1 VATERPEESGEGQEP
16 KHLSVAYTL
25 MNADLA
31 EKIKSLIAEHFGIE
45 PDKLTPETEIASFG
59 IDSLAMI
66 EFMFQMEEKFNVRMA
81 DSRVPLVTVAD
92 VIAEIE
98 RTVRE
103 QQPAQA
109 A

>member
-1 VATERPEESGEGQEP
+1 
-16 KHLSVAYTL
+16 

>member
-1 VATERPEESGEGQEP
+1 MS
-16 KHLSVAYTL
+16 S
-25 MNADLA
+25 DLA
-31 EKIKSLIAEHFGIE
+31 DKIKSLIAEHFGI
-45 PDKLTPETEIASFG
+45 DLGKLTPDTQIASLG

-66 EFMFQMEEKFNVRMA
+66 EFMFQMEEKFNIRMA
-81 DSRVPLVTVAD
+81 DSRAPLVTVAD

-98 RTVRE
+98 RAVRE

>member
-1 VATERPEESGEGQEP
+1 
-16 KHLSVAYTL
+16 
-25 MNADLA
+25 MNTDLA
-31 EKIKSLIAEHFGIE
+31 SKIKSLIAEHFGIE
-45 PDKLTPETEIASFG
+45 PDKLTPETDIASFG

-66 EFMFQMEEKFNVRMA
+66 EFMFQMEEKFNIRMA

-98 RTVRE
+98 RAVRD
-103 QQPAQA
+103 QQPTQA

>member
-1 VATERPEESGEGQEP
+1 
-16 KHLSVAYTL
+16 
-25 MNADLA
+25 MNTDLA
-31 EKIKSLIAEHFGIE
+31 NKIKSLIAEHFGIE
-45 PDKLTPETEIASFG
+45 PDKLTPETDIASFG

-66 EFMFQMEEKFNVRMA
+66 EFMFQMEEKFNIRMA

-98 RTVRE
+98 RAVRD
-103 QQPAQA
+103 QQPTQA